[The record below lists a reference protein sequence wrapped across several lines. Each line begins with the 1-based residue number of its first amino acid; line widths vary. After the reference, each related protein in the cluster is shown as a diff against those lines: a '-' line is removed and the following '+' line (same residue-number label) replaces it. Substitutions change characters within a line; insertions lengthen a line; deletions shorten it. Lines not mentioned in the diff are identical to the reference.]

1 MAKHN
6 ESRGARS
13 IDSAS
18 IVFGLVSIPV
28 KVFSTTEPSHE
39 IHFHM
44 IHAGCGERLKQE
56 YVCPKHGKVDR
67 SDIAKGYPVD
77 RSTTIELEPSE
88 LKALEAVGNDEISL
102 VEFVPGAAVDPIYI
116 DRTYYLGP
124 DRGAGRAYRL
134 LRDALDDAELVGIAR
149 YEARGKAYIVMIRP
163 FETGLAMHQ
172 LRYADEVKPWAAV
185 RVDDLAKP
193 TASELDLA
201 HKLVAQLARKTFDPT
216 QFTDDVKRR
225 VEKLLEDKI
234 HSGETIVA
242 PDHGV
247 APPAVADLMAA
258 LRASLESTPPA
269 KHDRAPAKRHRR
281 AAHQPRVRA
290 HGARTKRTHA

>member
-1 MAKHN
+1 MTGVQTCALPI
-6 ESRGARS
+6 S
-13 IDSAS
+13 
-18 IVFGLVSIPV
+18 
-28 KVFSTTEPSHE
+28 
-39 IHFHM
+39 
-44 IHAGCGERLKQE
+44 GCGERVKQE

-67 SDIAKGYPVD
+67 SEMAKGYPVD
-77 RSTTIELEPSE
+77 RSTTIELEPAE

-102 VEFVPGAAVDPIYI
+102 VEFVPAAAVDPIYI
-116 DRTYYLGP
+116 DRSYYLGP

-149 YEARGKAYIVMIRP
+149 YEARGKAYVMMVRP

-172 LRYADEVKPWAAV
+172 LRYADEVKPWAAIH
-185 RVDDLAKP
+185 VDDLAKP

-201 HKLVAQLARKTFDPT
+201 HKLVAQLARNTFDPT
-216 QFTDDVKRR
+216 QFTDDVKVR

-234 HSGETIVA
+234 KNGETIVA
-242 PDHGV
+242 PEQGG

-258 LRASLESTPPA
+258 LRASLESTPPPA
-269 KHDRAPAKRHRR
+269 KHERAPARRPRREAGHR
-281 AAHQPRVRA
+281 PRVRA